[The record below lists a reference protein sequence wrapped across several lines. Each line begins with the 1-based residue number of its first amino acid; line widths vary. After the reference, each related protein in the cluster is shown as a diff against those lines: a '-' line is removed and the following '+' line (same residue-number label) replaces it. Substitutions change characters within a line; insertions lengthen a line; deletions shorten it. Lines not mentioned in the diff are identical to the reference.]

1 MSCPILYPLGRDLP
15 NFPSCGTL
23 DPIYYY
29 FIFSLQS
36 MRAGASYPK
45 RPRGDEREYDMQH
58 YDLLVLVPATQTD
71 PEVEAIWESLR
82 QLLAQKNVKT
92 SYEELIGKRRLAYR
106 IKGVRH
112 GVYASFGFYAE
123 NAAVA
128 ELHQTLR
135 LMSEILRYQLVQ
147 MDEKS
152 EEQKAREAETKARQT
167 AREAERG
174 ASGVG
179 KIARPAVRQSTP
191 VVSAPKIREKT
202 RAPELEPDVQP
213 QSAEIT
219 TPSATETVT
228 PSTAPAEEKPTAV
241 PASPT
246 PATSPA
252 FTPSAKAKKAE
263 EKIKLEEL
271 DERLDKILGEDIL

>member
-1 MSCPILYPLGRDLP
+1 
-15 NFPSCGTL
+15 
-23 DPIYYY
+23 
-29 FIFSLQS
+29 
-36 MRAGASYPK
+36 
-45 RPRGDEREYDMQH
+45 MQH

-71 PEVEAIWESLR
+71 RKWKQSGNRSANS
-82 QLLAQKNVKT
+82 LAQKNVKT

-147 MDEKS
+147 MDENPRNRKRGRRKQRGKPREKQNVARS
-152 EEQKAREAETKARQT
+152 ALGRSRDPLCVKAPGRQRAENSR
-167 AREAERG
+167 
-174 ASGVG
+174 
-179 KIARPAVRQSTP
+179 
-191 VVSAPKIREKT
+191 KT

-246 PATSPA
+246 PVTSPA

-263 EKIKLEEL
+263 EKSSLKNSMSGLIKSWAKIFYN
-271 DERLDKILGEDIL
+271 ERLRFILRNYSYGS